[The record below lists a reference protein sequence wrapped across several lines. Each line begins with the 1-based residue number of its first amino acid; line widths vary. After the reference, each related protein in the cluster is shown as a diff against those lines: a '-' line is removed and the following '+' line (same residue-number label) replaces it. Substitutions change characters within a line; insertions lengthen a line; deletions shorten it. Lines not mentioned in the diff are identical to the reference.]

1 MKRLIY
7 LVIVLTAS
15 ISLSGLPVFAQ
26 KGRGQGGGPPQGIG
40 GPGSQ
45 GGPAGQ
51 GPAQTG
57 VPGAK
62 AKGPEMSKERG
73 RGAGPDTPGGPAANK
88 PPNMKAADQL
98 ARNEHLSARLQRML
112 PEGADL
118 QNEAAGFR
126 NLGQFV
132 AAVNVSKNL
141 DVPFDELKAEMLG
154 PSDGSLGR
162 AIQALKSD
170 LPPETVQAEAK
181 KAKQEAKQEIKRAK
195 EEAKVAEKQAK
206 AQNRSQTKEQ

>member
-1 MKRLIY
+1 
-7 LVIVLTAS
+7 
-15 ISLSGLPVFAQ
+15 
-26 KGRGQGGGPPQGIG
+26 
-40 GPGSQ
+40 
-45 GGPAGQ
+45 
-51 GPAQTG
+51 
-57 VPGAK
+57 
-62 AKGPEMSKERG
+62 
-73 RGAGPDTPGGPAANK
+73 
-88 PPNMKAADQL
+88 MKAADQL
-98 ARNEHLSARLQRML
+98 ARNEHLSARLQQML

-170 LPPETVQAEAK
+170 LAPETVQAEAK

-195 EEAKVAEKQAK
+195 GEAKLAEKQAK
-206 AQNRSQTKEQ
+206 AQNRHQTAEQ